1 MSKLIQ
7 SNRNNK
13 KLIDRGTPIKPKE
26 TFSIKES
33 KPSTI
38 SNQYIPKPA
47 SMKIDSEIR
56 DKINALSLI
65 GIGEN
70 QKEVVDRALT
80 LLIDSLTND
89 QQRTYENQFD
99 VLRKRTIERESQI

>member
-13 KLIDRGTPIKPKE
+13 KLIDRGNPITPEKTFKISE
-26 TFSIKES
+26 TKDIEYAKLHT
-33 KPSTI
+33 PR
-38 SNQYIPKPA
+38 PA
-47 SMKIDSEIR
+47 SMKIDSELR

-80 LLIDSLTND
+80 ILIDSLTDD
-89 QQRTYENQFD
+89 QKRTYENQFN
-99 VLRKRTIERESQI
+99 VFRKRTIERETK

>member
-7 SNRNNK
+7 SNRNNQ
-13 KLIDRGTPIKPKE
+13 KLIDRGNPIKPKE
-26 TFSIKES
+26 TFSITENNK
-33 KPSTI
+33 TI
-38 SNQYIPKPA
+38 SKSIYTPKPA

-70 QKEVVDRALT
+70 QKEVVDRAITT
-80 LLIDSLTND
+80 LIESLTND
-89 QQRTYENQFD
+89 QQRTYENQFE
-99 VLRKRTIERESQI
+99 VLRKRTIEREI

>member
-13 KLIDRGTPIKPKE
+13 KLIDRGNPITPKE
-26 TFSIKES
+26 TFKISETKEIENT
-33 KPSTI
+33 KPYT
-38 SNQYIPKPA
+38 PKPA
-47 SMKIDSEIR
+47 SMKIDSELR
-56 DKINALSLI
+56 DKINSLSLI

-80 LLIDSLTND
+80 ILVDSLTDD
-89 QQRTYENQFD
+89 QKRTYENQLNVF
-99 VLRKRTIERESQI
+99 RKRTIEKETK